1 MEPDAAE
8 FVRKRFGGEPA
19 ISVDE
24 EEAEGEEEEEEEEEE
39 EGGGTAAAAS
49 RSLFLFL
56 APLPVLSEYT
66 QVSAILEQ
74 LPHVGCWRS
83 HLTLRRRH
91 EWQEYDALL
100 RWICLCGGR
109 RVCTPADAPADGGA

>member
-39 EGGGTAAAAS
+39 EGGG
-49 RSLFLFL
+49 
-56 APLPVLSEYT
+56 
-66 QVSAILEQ
+66 
-74 LPHVGCWRS
+74 
-83 HLTLRRRH
+83 RRR
-91 EWQEYDALL
+91 QPVGP
-100 RWICLCGGR
+100 CSCS
-109 RVCTPADAPADGGA
+109 